1 MRIALFQS
9 DIQWCNIEANL
20 FNVERVLRTYSQQI
34 DLLILPEMFTTGF
47 CMEAEALSEEMNGE
61 TWSTLVSWSKIYGVA
76 IVGSFIAKELGRY
89 YNRAFFISPDNEYW
103 TYDKRHLFSI
113 GSERKCFTAGKDK
126 IIVPYMGWNIC
137 LQICYDL
144 RFPVFSR
151 CVENEYDLLIYVA
164 NWPTSRIDAWN
175 ILLPARAVENQS
187 YVCGVNRVGVDGYG
201 FKQGGFSSV
210 YSPKGEKLLQLG
222 EKEEVQII
230 DLDLDILHQ
239 FRNKFPAWRDADKFE
254 CL

>member
-1 MRIALFQS
+1 
-9 DIQWCNIEANL
+9 
-20 FNVERVLRTYSQQI
+20 
-34 DLLILPEMFTTGF
+34 
-47 CMEAEALSEEMNGE
+47 
-61 TWSTLVSWSKIYGVA
+61 
-76 IVGSFIAKELGRY
+76 
-89 YNRAFFISPDNEYW
+89 
-103 TYDKRHLFSI
+103 
-113 GSERKCFTAGKDK
+113 
-126 IIVPYMGWNIC
+126 
-137 LQICYDL
+137 
-144 RFPVFSR
+144 
-151 CVENEYDLLIYVA
+151 VA

-222 EKEEVQII
+222 EKEEAQII